1 MIEDKDIIFVTT
13 TLYTDCLEVQQKLIE
28 KNFPGSERKLID
40 GRELTNWPNS
50 FFIGWKKSRKVMPN
64 ISCT

>member
-28 KNFPGSERKLID
+28 KNFPGSERKL
-40 GRELTNWPNS
+40 RAKL
-50 FFIGWKKSRKVMPN
+50 FLL
-64 ISCT
+64 